1 MSNYDDSDFVA
12 IGSGIPVQF
21 GFYNKSNIIREE
33 DINAAKPF
41 NTTPNTSANSHGTT
55 ETVIGDY
62 QPEYVTSPD
71 GQMGIVY
78 DDCYEENFKDDFV
91 SNSFGSPKTNRFE
104 MKNLQHVGSAQ
115 SGSLSEMN
123 SMASPTKN
131 QPFKTTTT
139 NDAIWGE
146 DEKATLHV
154 DQEDNKTGLT
164 KITINTIGGDPKV
177 EEINSQFGGIRPISD
192 PGVTIESNYQN
203 ENQGE
208 AQTNVTIK
216 RIGGD
221 EIKVNNGRFKK
232 FILFFLH

>member
-1 MSNYDDSDFVA
+1 M
-12 IGSGIPVQF
+12 
-21 GFYNKSNIIREE
+21 
-33 DINAAKPF
+33 
-41 NTTPNTSANSHGTT
+41 
-55 ETVIGDY
+55 
-62 QPEYVTSPD
+62 
-71 GQMGIVY
+71 
-78 DDCYEENFKDDFV
+78 
-91 SNSFGSPKTNRFE
+91 
-104 MKNLQHVGSAQ
+104 
-115 SGSLSEMN
+115 
-123 SMASPTKN
+123 
-131 QPFKTTTT
+131 
-139 NDAIWGE
+139 
-146 DEKATLHV
+146 HV